1 MTQDCLDSPSTAD
14 VSNRLPKGIHVTGAD
29 DKSDPVTWMPW
40 DYLFFNPSEHIMRI
54 EARTFLRR
62 STRQIPMPHNLR
74 FWKKLMKASQYINDS
89 FSLFRCASIA
99 WFTMLIQSTFIADAD
114 RTAVV
119 RSRMSTH
126 FEQEAMLR
134 HCPILTDIKVV
145 ANVIEATALVVT
157 AKLFHTIV
165 LIASGSRTMQH
176 QESYGVGRYHHFAV
190 FHFREERT
198 LIAHQ
203 LLPNTQ
209 RKFIGN
215 MWVVQKIKIAKK

>member
-1 MTQDCLDSPSTAD
+1 MSIQ
-14 VSNRLPKGIHVTGAD
+14 
-29 DKSDPVTWMPW
+29 
-40 DYLFFNPSEHIMRI
+40 
-54 EARTFLRR
+54 ARTLLRC
-62 STRQIPMPHNLR
+62 SPRQVSMPHNLR
-74 FWKKLMKASQYINDS
+74 FREQLVKPLQDITDS
-89 FSLFRCASIA
+89 FRLLRRTSIA

-119 RSRMSTH
+119 RSRMRPH

-176 QESYGVGRYHHFAV
+176 QESYGVGRHHHFAV
-190 FHFREERT
+190 FHFREECAF
-198 LIAHQ
+198 IPHQ
-203 LLPNTQ
+203 LLPN
-209 RKFIGN
+209 R
-215 MWVVQKIKIAKK
+215 

>member
-29 DKSDPVTWMPW
+29 DKSDPGIEGMPW

-99 WFTMLIQSTFIADAD
+99 WFTMFIQSTFIADAD

-119 RSRMSTH
+119 RSRMRPH

-134 HCPILTDIKVV
+134 HCPIPHKNL
-145 ANVIEATALVVT
+145 ARALMP
-157 AKLFHTIV
+157 
-165 LIASGSRTMQH
+165 RQ
-176 QESYGVGRYHHFAV
+176 
-190 FHFREERT
+190 
-198 LIAHQ
+198 
-203 LLPNTQ
+203 P
-209 RKFIGN
+209 
-215 MWVVQKIKIAKK
+215 